1 VSDILSQNEIDEL
14 LNALN
19 TGEINVSEIQNKSQ
33 EKKVRLHDFRRP
45 SKFAKDHLKT
55 LNIIYDN
62 YARLV
67 TNFLTGYLR
76 TVVQIDVVSVET
88 LAYNDFSNS
97 ILNPVIISVVD
108 FTPLTGSII
117 IEIAPNISYAL
128 VDRILGGKGYSMDK
142 VRDFTEIEIAILER
156 VITQMLNIMREPWEN
171 ILAVRPR
178 LERIETNVQFAQIIS
193 PNEMVALIT
202 LDVTIGE
209 AEGMINICMP
219 YMVLEPIMPKLS
231 TKFWFASI
239 EKGATEET
247 KELIANKI
255 KTTLIPIKACLGKTS
270 ITIKE
275 FLELQAGDVLQLDT
289 NVNGDMEVYVGEILK
304 FLAKPG
310 VRRNKIA
317 LKITEIIKKEDE

>member
-1 VSDILSQNEIDEL
+1 MSDILSQNEIDEL

>member
-1 VSDILSQNEIDEL
+1 MSDILSQNEIDEL

-33 EKKVRLHDFRRP
+33 EKKVRPHDFRRP

-117 IEIAPNISYAL
+117 IEIAPNISYTL

-142 VRDFTEIEIAILER
+142 IRDFTEIELAILER
-156 VITQMLNIMREPWEN
+156 VIAQMLNIMREPWEN

-231 TKFWFASI
+231 TKFWFSSI

-289 NVNGDMEVYVGEILK
+289 NVNGDMEVYAGEILK